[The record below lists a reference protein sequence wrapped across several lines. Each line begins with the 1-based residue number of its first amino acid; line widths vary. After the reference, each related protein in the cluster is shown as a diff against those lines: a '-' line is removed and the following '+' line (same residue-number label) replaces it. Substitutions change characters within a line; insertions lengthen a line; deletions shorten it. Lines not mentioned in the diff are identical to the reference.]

1 MSRFEDAADLVRI
14 AGRKDPSPRTSAI
27 IVAAGS
33 STRMGG
39 EISKQLMV
47 INGLPVL
54 AHTLRAFEAADH
66 IGEIVVV
73 TRREDLETVWEIG
86 DRYHIR
92 KLTAVTHGG
101 ATRALSVQRGLAKIH
116 PKARYVAI
124 HDGARCLITPE
135 QINRVCR
142 AAYRHRAA
150 TAATHVTDT
159 VKLASK
165 HDFIES
171 TIDRDRVVLVQT
183 PQIFHTDLYRAAL
196 VHVKD
201 TENLTDD
208 NQLIE
213 RLPYPVKLVEI
224 GADNL
229 KITRPE
235 DLLRAEWILQKRE
248 EMR

>member
-1 MSRFEDAADLVRI
+1 MSVYENAADLVLI
-14 AGRKDPSPRTSAI
+14 AGGKSPSPRTSAI

-39 EISKQLMV
+39 KISKQFLLLD
-47 INGLPVL
+47 GKPVL
-54 AHTLRAFEAADH
+54 AHTLLAFEKANK
-66 IGEIVVV
+66 ISEIVVV
-73 TRREDLETVWEIG
+73 ARHEDLEAVWELR
-86 DRYHIR
+86 DRYHIT

-135 QINRVCR
+135 QIDKLCR
-142 AAYRHRAA
+142 AAYRYRAA
-150 TAATHVTDT
+150 TAATRVTDT

-165 HDFIES
+165 RGFIAS
-171 TIDRDRVVLVQT
+171 TLDRDSVVLVQT

-196 VHVKD
+196 VHAKNA
-201 TENLTDD
+201 ESLTDD
-208 NQLIE
+208 NALIE
-213 RLPYPVKLVEI
+213 QLPYPVKLVEI
-224 GADNL
+224 SGENL

-235 DLLRAEWILQKRE
+235 DLERAKFILRSRE
-248 EMR
+248 VKP